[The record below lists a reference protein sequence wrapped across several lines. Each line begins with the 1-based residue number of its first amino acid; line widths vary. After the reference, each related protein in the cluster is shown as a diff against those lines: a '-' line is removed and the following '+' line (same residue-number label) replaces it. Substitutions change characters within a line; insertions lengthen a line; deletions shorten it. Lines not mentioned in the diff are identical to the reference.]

1 MCRLRGA
8 ALGAGASAKRAGLD
22 DDDGRRLE
30 SHRKGARIN
39 VATRDGAAKA
49 RERCATPARRHRV
62 VGKI

>member
-1 MCRLRGA
+1 VSPSRRRARRRRVGA
-8 ALGAGASAKRAGLD
+8 RARD
-22 DDDGRRLE
+22 DDDTGRRLE